1 MTPEPQYGS
10 STQFDGVASVL
21 LNNPDDATEVAAAL
35 AELIPNAL
43 SIAVGNAKAGLSSTL
58 ISWALADL
66 SGQVGGF
73 THICE
78 VKATISAKAGPP

>member
-1 MTPEPQYGS
+1 MMPEREYGNAN
-10 STQFDGVASVL
+10 QFDGVASVL
-21 LNNPDDATEVAAAL
+21 LNNPDDAAEVAAAL
-35 AELIPNAL
+35 AGLVPNAL
-43 SIAVGNAKAGLSSTL
+43 SIAIANAKAGLSSTL
-58 ISWALADL
+58 ISWALANL